1 MTADICCH
9 ITVIRHLTYN
19 LSDVCC
25 HITVIRRLILYVM
38 LYNCYQTSDVRYP
51 LSCHSIDVPNTRDQ
65 ILSDQRR
72 SKLLSVNSIH
82 PYKWKSKRMPATYLR
97 CMHNNNLKTKIA
109 ATLVARNKSG

>member
-9 ITVIRHLTYN
+9 ITVIRCLTYN

-38 LYNCYQTSDVRYP
+38 LYDFYQTSDVCYP
-51 LSCHSIDVPNTRDQ
+51 FLLNSALFFLIIVKMAIEFERDENIIENRKTKRKTLLLQRCASHKFDLIDVPNTRDQ

-72 SKLLSVNSIH
+72 S
-82 PYKWKSKRMPATYLR
+82 R
-97 CMHNNNLKTKIA
+97 CE
-109 ATLVARNKSG
+109 